1 MPASPGS
8 ANVLQGAF
16 LQYGAPQTQPKVI
29 LFPINPDAICRTL
42 SPAPIAV
49 GGPDSGTATNAVT
62 ANPVEVIVLT
72 IPLDASVALETSDNT
87 ALQYGL
93 HPLLAALE
101 LLMYPPPQ
109 GPNYATVFVW
119 GPNRVLTVRLTGLKI
134 VERLFLPNL
143 SPICASV
150 EVTMTIDPNPNPK
163 VLPGVP
169 ERLESLVTLASMAY
183 APSVGGTGLV
193 AS

>member
-29 LFPINPDAICRTL
+29 LFPINPDTICRTL

-49 GGPDSGTATNAVT
+49 GGHGSGTATSAVT

-119 GPNRVLTVRLTGLKI
+119 GTNRVLTVRLTGLKI
-134 VERLFLPNL
+134 VERLFLSNL

-150 EVTMTIDPNPNPK
+150 EVTMTIDPNPNTK

-169 ERLESLVTLASMAY
+169 EHLESLVTLASMAY
-183 APSVGGTGLV
+183 APGIGGTGLV

>member
-1 MPASPGS
+1 MSGPG
-8 ANVLQGAF
+8 L
-16 LQYGAPQTQPKVI
+16 
-29 LFPINPDAICRTL
+29 
-42 SPAPIAV
+42 
-49 GGPDSGTATNAVT
+49 GTATDAVT

-72 IPLDASVALETSDNT
+72 IPLDASVALETSDST
-87 ALQYGL
+87 TLQYGL
-93 HPLLAALE
+93 YPLLAALE

-143 SPICASV
+143 SPIRASV

-169 ERLESLVTLASMAY
+169 ERLESLATLAGMAY
-183 APSVGGTGLV
+183 APGFVGTGLA